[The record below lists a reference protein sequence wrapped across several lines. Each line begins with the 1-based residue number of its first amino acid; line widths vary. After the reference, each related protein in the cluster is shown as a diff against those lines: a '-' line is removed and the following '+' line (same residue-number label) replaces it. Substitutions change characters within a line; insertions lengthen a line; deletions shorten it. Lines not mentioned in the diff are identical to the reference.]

1 MCIRDRT
8 NTGDMDGLI
17 QIITNVWNQ
26 GFLGIGI
33 TEIIISMLIF
43 VAGAISRAI
52 LVGRVLKWL
61 ESITI
66 NTESE
71 IDDVLLDALKK
82 PLGYVPMTI
91 ALYLIAIYL
100 PLSGVAE
107 LFATNLIKALI
118 AFTIFSAL
126 ANSVTPIF
134 QAFTSTAVLTKSMTM
149 WLERSARMIIWII
162 GAGIILDIFGIQIGP
177 LVAGLG
183 LFSVAVALGAQDL
196 FKNLISGI
204 LIIGE
209 NRFQPGDRIEVPGQL
224 HGMVEDIGFR
234 STLIRGFDTAPM
246 LVPNKDLSDVKVIN
260 HGNMEFRRISW
271 TLNLTYSTTQKQLA
285 KICESITHY
294 INTSDQ
300 FIVNPGQESFARTE
314 ELAASSIDVRVLC
327 YTKPIGFTD
336 FSKVKQDLIF
346 EIIKLVRTNGSEFAF
361 PSSSIYLEN
370 TDPIDP
376 SVYSTEGLPA
386 ENISDDPAPDQ
397 GDD

>member
-1 MCIRDRT
+1 
-8 NTGDMDGLI
+8 MDGLI

-100 PLSGVAE
+100 PLSGAAE

-370 TDPIDP
+370 TNPIDP

-386 ENISDDPAPDQ
+386 ENISDNSAPDQ

>member
-1 MCIRDRT
+1 
-8 NTGDMDGLI
+8 MDGLI
-17 QIITNVWNQ
+17 QIITNVWNE
-26 GFLGIGI
+26 GFLGVGV
-33 TEIIISMLIF
+33 TEIIVSMLIF
-43 VAGAISRAI
+43 VAGALIRAI
-52 LVGRVLKWL
+52 LLGRVLKWL
-61 ESITI
+61 EGLTAS
-66 NTESE
+66 TESE
-71 IDDVLLDALKK
+71 VDDVLLEALKK

-91 ALYLIAIYL
+91 ALYLIALYL
-100 PLSGVAE
+100 PLAGVAE

-118 AFTIFSAL
+118 AFTIFSTL
-126 ANSVTPIF
+126 ANSVPPIF

-149 WLERSARMIIWII
+149 WLERAARMIIWVI

-209 NRFQPGDRIEVPGQL
+209 NRFQPGDRIEVPGEL

-234 STLIRGFDTAPM
+234 STLIRMFDTSPM

-285 KICESITHY
+285 KICEVITQY
-294 INTSDQ
+294 IDASDQ

-346 EIIKLVRTNGSEFAF
+346 EIIKLVRANGSEFAF
-361 PSSSIYLEN
+361 PSSSIYIEN

-376 SVYSTEGLPA
+376 AEYSTDGLA
-386 ENISDDPAPDQ
+386 TQKISHDPAPDQ

>member
-1 MCIRDRT
+1 
-8 NTGDMDGLI
+8 MDGLI

-100 PLSGVAE
+100 PLSGAAE
-107 LFATNLIKALI
+107 LFGTNLIEALI

-271 TLNLTYSTTQKQLA
+271 TLNLTYSTTQKHLA

>member
-1 MCIRDRT
+1 
-8 NTGDMDGLI
+8 MDGLT
-17 QIITNVWNQ
+17 QIITNVWNE
-26 GFLGIGI
+26 GFLGIGV
-33 TEIIISMLIF
+33 TEIIVSMLIF
-43 VAGAISRAI
+43 VAGALTRAI
-52 LVGRVLKWL
+52 LLGRVLKWL
-61 ESITI
+61 EGLTAS
-66 NTESE
+66 TESE
-71 IDDVLLDALKK
+71 VDDVLLEALKK

-91 ALYLIAIYL
+91 ALYLIALYL
-100 PLSGVAE
+100 PLAGVAE

-118 AFTIFSAL
+118 AFTIFSTL
-126 ANSVTPIF
+126 ANSVPPIF

-149 WLERSARMIIWII
+149 WLERAARMIIWVI

-234 STLIRGFDTAPM
+234 STLIRMFDTSPM

-285 KICESITHY
+285 KICEAITQH
-294 INTSDQ
+294 IDTSDQ

-346 EIIKLVRTNGSEFAF
+346 EIIKLVRANGSEFAF
-361 PSSSIYLEN
+361 PSSSIYMEN

-376 SVYSTEGLPA
+376 AEYSTDGLAPQK
-386 ENISDDPAPDQ
+386 ISHDSAPDQ
-397 GDD
+397 GND